1 MVYKM
6 QQIDFL
12 ADLEKSVYERIG
24 ANEHGVFCNFETP
37 INVTLKNRASAKT
50 LIAFDGKYWHIATD
64 IMLTNE
70 GSSSY
75 PSVHDRWKTY
85 ESAYNRA
92 RRRLLVSL
100 GRIAKRDR
108 DSYGAKKD
116 AQHLLRIICK

>member
-1 MVYKM
+1 M
-6 QQIDFL
+6 QQIDL
-12 ADLEKSVYERIG
+12 LSELDRSIYDALG

-37 INVTLKNRASAKT
+37 INATLKNRASAKT
-50 LIAFDGKYWHIATD
+50 FIAFDGKYWHIATD

-75 PSVHDRWKTY
+75 PSVNDKWKTY

-92 RRRLLVSL
+92 RRKLIVSL
-100 GRIAKRDR
+100 GRIAKREC

-116 AQHLLRIICK
+116 ASQLLRMIAQTM

>member
-1 MVYKM
+1 M
-6 QQIDFL
+6 QQIDL
-12 ADLEKSVYERIG
+12 LSELDRSIYERLG

-37 INVTLKNRASAKT
+37 INATLKNRATAKT
-50 LIAFDGKYWHIATD
+50 LVAFDGRYWHIATE

-75 PSVHDRWKTY
+75 PSIHDKWKTY

-100 GRIAKRDR
+100 GRIANRACDN
-108 DSYGAKKD
+108 YGAKKD
-116 AQHLLRIICK
+116 AAQLLRVIVQSR